1 MKGLSTRPVLR
12 VRERGRPALDEGKV
26 VQLRA
31 GGQRAV
37 GKVMLIK

>member
-1 MKGLSTRPVLR
+1 MKGLSTRPVLC
-12 VRERGRPALDEGKV
+12 ALDEGKV
-26 VQLRA
+26 VQLRV

>member
-1 MKGLSTRPVLR
+1 MKGLSTRPLLR
-12 VRERGRPALDEGKV
+12 AWERGRPALDEGKV
-26 VQLRA
+26 VQLRV